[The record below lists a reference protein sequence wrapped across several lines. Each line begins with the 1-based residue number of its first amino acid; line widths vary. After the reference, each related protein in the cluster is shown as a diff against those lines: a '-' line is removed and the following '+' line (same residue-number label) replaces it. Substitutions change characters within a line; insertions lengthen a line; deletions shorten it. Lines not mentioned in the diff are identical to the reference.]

1 MSCDIEADCCV
12 RYSSTRVRQL
22 LVSGCPQSVKGEES
36 ASVRE
41 TGYQQ
46 RVRKVCKVVVV
57 VVALVKVLVVL
68 VLLVVVGGDG
78 GCDVGATN
86 ARREGERGSDR
97 RVCRVEL
104 LWCLL
109 V

>member
-1 MSCDIEADCCV
+1 
-12 RYSSTRVRQL
+12 
-22 LVSGCPQSVKGEES
+22 VKGEES

-57 VVALVKVLVVL
+57 VVVLVKVLVVL
-68 VLLVVVGGDG
+68 LLVVVGGDG

-86 ARREGERGSDR
+86 AVICCEVAG
-97 RVCRVEL
+97 
-104 LWCLL
+104 
-109 V
+109 

>member
-78 GCDVGATN
+78 GCDVGAPN
-86 ARREGERGSDR
+86 AVICCEVAG
-97 RVCRVEL
+97 
-104 LWCLL
+104 
-109 V
+109 